1 MSQVQESALRET
13 WSWVPALRWG
23 LKSGRPQCRP
33 HFPLHAIQ
41 LQAEAVCSRPSP
53 DALKW
58 DELGPTGDDY
68 NQEEVV
74 AEVRLTPPLP
84 GCPRPHIYALVP
96 TFLLCCCPIQP
107 TPSLTF
113 L

>member
-33 HFPLHAIQ
+33 HFPLYAIQ

-58 DELGPTGDDY
+58 EELGPTGDDY

-74 AEVRLTPPLP
+74 AEVRLTSPAAWLP
-84 GCPRPHIYALVP
+84 ATSHLCSCPHFPALLLSHP
-96 TFLLCCCPIQP
+96 THP
-107 TPSLTF
+107 
-113 L
+113 